1 MPNGGAKDGGYL
13 MRFSRNTLCALVPLV
28 AFTAAAP
35 AQDDRYP
42 GALSIVT
49 GSVPTQSDAWS
60 GQPGASG
67 HPLMAPDAI
76 LGAVADFKNCLERM
90 WPDAARRGISRASFD
105 AYAAP
110 LEPDVK
116 IMDFV
121 DSQPEFT
128 KAFWDYLDL
137 LVTDE
142 RIARGREILAQHAAA
157 FAATERAYGVDR
169 HIIAAI
175 WGIETKFGAVA
186 GERPV
191 IRSTA
196 TLACVGRR
204 QAYFKDEFLAALEI
218 LHRGDIRPE
227 QLKGSWAGAFGAT
240 QFMPTAFKRYAV
252 DFDGDGRRDVIGS
265 VPDVIA
271 STANHLKMAGWAPG
285 QTWGYEVTV
294 PQGFNFML
302 ADPARRL
309 TLAEWARH
317 GVARPDGQAFPRPG
331 DRAYLFVPAG
341 VRGPS
346 FLMLDNFRAIMKYNP
361 AEAYA
366 LAIGH
371 LADRLRGGA
380 AITQAWPREE
390 RVLSRAERLELQ
402 QHLARHGFDVGEP
415 SGRLGNKTRIAVR
428 DFQAR
433 SGLVPDGFA
442 TVAILER
449 LRR

>member
-1 MPNGGAKDGGYL
+1 
-13 MRFSRNTLCALVPLV
+13 MRLVQLIAIVLVPLLV
-28 AFTAAAP
+28 ASSAR
-35 AQDDRYP
+35 AQDGRFP
-42 GALSIVT
+42 NLFNLFNGPT
-49 GSVPTQSDAWS
+49 GSVPQQAQSDKWS

-67 HPLMAPDAI
+67 HPLMQPDAI
-76 LGAVADFKNCLERM
+76 LAAVADFKNCLERM
-90 WPDAARRGISRASFD
+90 WPAAAKRGISRASFD
-105 AYAAP
+105 TFASP

-116 IMDFV
+116 IMDYV
-121 DSQPEFT
+121 DAQPEFT

-137 LVTDE
+137 LVTEE
-142 RIARGREILAQHAAA
+142 RIARGREILTQHAAA
-157 FAATERAYGVDR
+157 FAAAERAYGVDR
-169 HIIAAI
+169 HFIAAI
-175 WGIETKFGAVA
+175 WGIETKYGTVA

-191 IRSTA
+191 IRSVA

-252 DFDGDGRRDVIGS
+252 DFDSDGRRDVVAS

-271 STANHLKMAGWAPG
+271 STANHLKMAGWVPG
-285 QTWGYEVTV
+285 QTWGYEVVV

-302 ADPARRL
+302 ADASKRL
-309 TLAEWARH
+309 TLAEWERMGVRRPNGQGFAR
-317 GVARPDGQAFPRPG
+317 AR

-341 VRGPS
+341 ARGPS

-371 LADRLRGGA
+371 LADRLRGGSP
-380 AITQAWPREE
+380 IVQAWPRDE
-390 RVLSRAERLELQ
+390 RVLSRDERLELQ

-415 SGRLGNKTRIAVR
+415 SGRLGLKTRSAVR

-433 SGLVPDGFA
+433 TGLVPDGFA

-449 LRR
+449 LRSR

>member
-1 MPNGGAKDGGYL
+1 
-13 MRFSRNTLCALVPLV
+13 MRLVQLITRVLVPLV
-28 AFTAAAP
+28 VFAAP
-35 AQDDRYP
+35 AAAQDDRYP
-42 GALSIVT
+42 GQSNITT
-49 GSVPTQSDAWS
+49 GSIPNATQSDQWS

-67 HPLMAPDAI
+67 HPLMQPDAI
-76 LGAVADFKNCLERM
+76 LAAVADFKNCIERM
-90 WPDAARRGISRASFD
+90 WPAAARRGISRESFD
-105 AYAAP
+105 RYAAP

-121 DSQPEFT
+121 DAQPEFT

-142 RIARGREILAQHAAA
+142 RIARGREILAQNAQA
-157 FAATERAYGVDR
+157 FARAEATYGVDR
-169 HIIAAI
+169 YIIAAI
-175 WGIETKFGAVA
+175 WGVETKYGTVA

-218 LHRGDIRPE
+218 LHHGDIRPE
-227 QLKGSWAGAFGAT
+227 QFKGSWAGAFGAT

-252 DFDGDGRRDVIGS
+252 DFDGDGRRDVVGT
-265 VPDVIA
+265 PADVIA
-271 STANHLKMAGWAPG
+271 STANHLKMAGWVAG
-285 QTWGYEVTV
+285 QTWGYEVV
-294 PQGFNFML
+294 LPQNFNFML

-309 TLAEWARH
+309 TLAEWARL
-317 GVARPDGQAFPRPG
+317 GLTRPTGQGFPHPAE
-331 DRAYLFVPAG
+331 RAYLFVPAG
-341 VRGPS
+341 ARGPS

-371 LADRLRGGA
+371 LADRLRGAGPIA
-380 AITQAWPREE
+380 QAWPRDE
-390 RVLSRAERLELQ
+390 RVLTRDERLELQ
-402 QHLARHGFDVGEP
+402 QQLARLGFDVGEP
-415 SGRLGNKTRIAVR
+415 SGRLGLKTRVAVR

-433 SGLVPDGFA
+433 SGLIPDGFA

-449 LRR
+449 LRAR

>member
-1 MPNGGAKDGGYL
+1 
-13 MRFSRNTLCALVPLV
+13 MRLVQLIAIVLVPLLV
-28 AFTAAAP
+28 ASSVW
-35 AQDDRYP
+35 AQDGRFP
-42 GALSIVT
+42 NLFNLFNGPT
-49 GSVPTQSDAWS
+49 GSVPQQAPSDKWS

-67 HPLMAPDAI
+67 HPLMQPDAI
-76 LGAVADFKNCLERM
+76 LAAVADFKNCLERM
-90 WPDAARRGISRASFD
+90 WPAAARRGISRASFD
-105 AYAAP
+105 TFASP

-116 IMDFV
+116 IMDYV
-121 DSQPEFT
+121 DAQPEFT

-137 LVTDE
+137 LVTEE
-142 RIARGREILAQHAAA
+142 RIARGRETLTQHAAA
-157 FAATERAYGVDR
+157 FAAAERAYGVDR
-169 HIIAAI
+169 HFIAAI
-175 WGIETKFGAVA
+175 WGIETKYGTVA

-191 IRSTA
+191 IRSVA

-240 QFMPTAFKRYAV
+240 QFMPTAFKRYAI
-252 DFDGDGRRDVIGS
+252 DFDGDGRRDVVAS

-271 STANHLKMAGWAPG
+271 STANHLKMAGWVPG
-285 QTWGYEVTV
+285 QTWGYEVVV

-302 ADPARRL
+302 ADAARRL
-309 TLAEWARH
+309 TLAEWERMGVRRPNGQGFAR
-317 GVARPDGQAFPRPG
+317 AS

-341 VRGPS
+341 ARGPS

-371 LADRLRGGA
+371 LADRLRGGSP
-380 AITQAWPREE
+380 IVQAWPRDE
-390 RVLSRAERLELQ
+390 RVLSRDERLELQ

-415 SGRLGNKTRIAVR
+415 SGRLGLKTRSAVR

-433 SGLVPDGFA
+433 TGLVPDGFA

-449 LRR
+449 LRAR